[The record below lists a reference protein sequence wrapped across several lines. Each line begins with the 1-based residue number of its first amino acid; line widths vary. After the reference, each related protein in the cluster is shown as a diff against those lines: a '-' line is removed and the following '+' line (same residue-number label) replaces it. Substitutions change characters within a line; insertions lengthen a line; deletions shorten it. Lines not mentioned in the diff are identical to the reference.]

1 MVLLLVMRRAIEG
14 RGSNSRRGTFTR
26 DMTMVGK
33 VARGRVEVGIRGQV
47 RVRVLALGRAGMR
60 VRGLGERVGGEWD
73 EAMLDWKNTKSTE
86 ERCRED
92 FMFAGRLEPS
102 SLL

>member
-1 MVLLLVMRRAIEG
+1 
-14 RGSNSRRGTFTR
+14 
-26 DMTMVGK
+26 
-33 VARGRVEVGIRGQV
+33 
-47 RVRVLALGRAGMR
+47 MR